1 MFGMPARRHVGLALL
16 ALALA
21 YGSGCSVAGAAPDR
35 TAELAAKGLADA
47 NTAKPDAAAAA
58 LLPERIRKAGVL
70 VIGANLQQVPSDF
83 FAADGKTVIGAE
95 VDLAHAIGRVLGV
108 KIHYLQM
115 PFGSLIA
122 SLKSGRIDLTM
133 SAMNDTKTREKTI
146 DFVDY
151 FNAGIGVLVQ
161 KGNPHKILSPDDL
174 CGKTVALQ
182 SGTTQ
187 EAFAEAQS
195 KKCTADGKH
204 AVDIKVIST
213 AAEEEQS
220 LRTGRFAAV
229 LDDTPEGAF
238 VSQIAGNG
246 QYFELAPIPPINGG
260 PYGIGVNKADP
271 QLSKA
276 VQAALQ
282 KLIADGTY
290 GRILADWG
298 LTSGAIPEAAL
309 NNGT

>member
-1 MFGMPARRHVGLALL
+1 MFAMPARRHLGLAFMV
-16 ALALA
+16 LALA
-21 YGSGCSVAGAAPDR
+21 YGTGCGVAGAATDI
-35 TAELAAKGLADA
+35 TASMAAKGLADA

-70 VIGANLQQVPSDF
+70 VVGANLQQVPSDF
-83 FAADGKTVIGAE
+83 FAADGKTPIGAE
-95 VDLAHAIGRVLGV
+95 VDLIHAIGVVLGV

-115 PFGSLIA
+115 PFSSLIA

-151 FNAGIGVLVQ
+151 FNAGIGVLVR
-161 KGNPHKILSPDDL
+161 KGNPDKILSPDDL

-195 KKCTADGKH
+195 KKCTAAGKH
-204 AVDIKVIST
+204 PVEIKVIST

-238 VSQIAGNG
+238 VSRIAGNG
-246 QYFELAPIPPINGG
+246 EYFQLAPIPPINGG
-260 PYGIGVNKADP
+260 PYGIGVAKNNP
-271 QLSKA
+271 QLAKA

-282 KLIADGTY
+282 KLITDGTY
-290 GRILADWG
+290 GRILGDWG
-298 LTSGAIPEAAL
+298 LDSGAITAATL
-309 NNGT
+309 NHGT